1 MDLLWI
7 YENNNSVQLSPV
19 EGHIFSHV
27 TIQNVRK
34 RIIQIHLER
43 IDYMN
48 RFTSVPDEY
57 YLSN

>member
-34 RIIQIHLER
+34 RIIQIYLER
-43 IDYMN
+43 IFRN
-48 RFTSVPDEY
+48 STSVPDEY